1 MVKWAFICPQSA
13 KLQHGP
19 IAINSIWKDK
29 DCIKMARV
37 VYNPAQAPHLQPK
50 NIHGW
55 FWSGSGARIPATNV
69 TAPGW
74 SSNPWSHTGYLSQFA
89 SHDVPQPDNA
99 EYLLQRSGVTVEACL
114 AGEWVYTIH

>member
-1 MVKWAFICPQSA
+1 MGIKCLQSA
-13 KLQHGP
+13 QLQQLARIP
-19 IAINSIWKDK
+19 INFISKDK
-29 DCIKMARV
+29 DCIKMPSQSSVDIHCRCS
-37 VYNPAQAPHLQPK
+37 AQAPHLQPK

-74 SSNPWSHTGYLSQFA
+74 KSNPWSHTGYLSQFA
-89 SHDVPQPDNA
+89 SHDVPQPNNA

-114 AGEWVYTIH
+114 AGE